1 MLKNDVK
8 RQSFDNSQLN
18 NYMKDLQQQSRDR
31 IQSTQVERIHERPY
45 ERPHNER

>member
-1 MLKNDVK
+1 MMKNDLK

-31 IQSTQVERIHERPY
+31 IQSSNLDRPHERPY
-45 ERPHNER
+45 